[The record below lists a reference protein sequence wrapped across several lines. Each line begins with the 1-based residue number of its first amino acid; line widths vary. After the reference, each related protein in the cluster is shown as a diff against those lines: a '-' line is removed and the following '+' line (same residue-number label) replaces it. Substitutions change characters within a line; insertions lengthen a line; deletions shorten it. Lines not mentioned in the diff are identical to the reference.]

1 VDKSSENSAIAYFFI
16 QTLPSCSV
24 SFRGNLLVA
33 RFARWSGCTTT
44 CDQVVDKDNYGDD
57 QEKMDQT
64 ACYVEAEAQKPQNY

>member
-1 VDKSSENSAIAYFFI
+1 VE
-16 QTLPSCSV
+16 
-24 SFRGNLLVA
+24 NLLVA